1 LHKIKIGIVEYK
13 FKGVPHKSGAP
24 FFIYIGGRKMKS
36 TTIPQVEC
44 IEGKTRQE
52 AVMLFNKRM
61 EQLVNVS
68 PAWEREGDVFWI
80 TYNKLVEEPE
90 NIVEAHEL
98 NGEYRYCEDCPHC
111 DRVLDIYGNKDTRV
125 KWGKCMKYGMVSVNL
140 NKKVCDA
147 YWENEER
154 R

>member
-1 LHKIKIGIVEYK
+1 MRNI
-13 FKGVPHKSGAP
+13 
-24 FFIYIGGRKMKS
+24 
-36 TTIPQVEC
+36 TIPQVEC

-52 AVMLFNKRM
+52 AVLLFNRRM

-68 PAWEREGDVFWI
+68 PEWEREGDVFWI
-80 TYNKLVEEPE
+80 TYNKLVEQPE
-90 NIVEAHEL
+90 NIIEEHEL
-98 NGEYRYCEDCPHC
+98 KGEYRYCEDCPFC
-111 DRVLDIYGNKDTRV
+111 DRVVDIYGNIDPRV

-140 NKKVCDA
+140 NKRVCAA

>member
-1 LHKIKIGIVEYK
+1 MRSV
-13 FKGVPHKSGAP
+13 
-24 FFIYIGGRKMKS
+24 
-36 TTIPQVEC
+36 TIPQVEC

-52 AVMLFNKRM
+52 AVLLFNRRM

-68 PAWEREGDVFWI
+68 PEWEREGDVFWI

-90 NIVEAHEL
+90 NIVEEHEL
-98 NGEYRYCEDCPHC
+98 KGECLHCKDCPYC
-111 DRVLDIYGNKDTRV
+111 DRVVDIYGNIDPRV
-125 KWGKCMKYGMVSVNL
+125 KWGKCTKYGMVSVNL
-140 NKKVCDA
+140 NKRVCAA